1 MPAEPLD
8 QKVRRMLVAR
18 RREWPE
24 LARLADVSYSWI
36 TTFVRDG
43 IPNPGIRTL
52 EKLQTAMAQKRASK
66 SGARAPAP
74 STAIPPEA

>member
-36 TTFVRDG
+36 TTFVRDD

-52 EKLQTAMAQKRASK
+52 EKLQAAMAVKRGRK
-66 SGARAPAP
+66 VPAP
-74 STAIPPEA
+74 PSAAPQASVPEA

>member
-1 MPAEPLD
+1 
-8 QKVRRMLVAR
+8 MLVAR

-24 LARLADVSYSWI
+24 LARLAAVSYSWI

-52 EKLQTAMAQKRASK
+52 EKLQTAMAVKRGRK
-66 SGARAPAP
+66 APALAATSTP
-74 STAIPPEA
+74 SNPPDA